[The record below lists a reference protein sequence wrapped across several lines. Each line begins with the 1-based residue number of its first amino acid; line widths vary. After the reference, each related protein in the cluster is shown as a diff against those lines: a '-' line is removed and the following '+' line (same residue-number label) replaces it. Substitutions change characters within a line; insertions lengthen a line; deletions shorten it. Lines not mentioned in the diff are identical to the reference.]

1 MISIYI
7 IETLSLVSPP
17 LARKESDDYIASGL
31 MHSLMFF
38 FFLELALLFSN
49 CGETYNVIIRH
60 TALSLNSRAW
70 PRGTPCADLK
80 KYISAVMDSRRRR
93 RRSRLV
99 DPRPA
104 FNLHRCPVIMTL

>member
-38 FFLELALLFSN
+38 LL
-49 CGETYNVIIRH
+49 
-60 TALSLNSRAW
+60 SRAG
-70 PRGTPCADLK
+70 PSLFKLRGN
-80 KYISAVMDSRRRR
+80 I
-93 RRSRLV
+93 
-99 DPRPA
+99 
-104 FNLHRCPVIMTL
+104 